1 MAPNVPFYYVTL
13 DGEDPCKWSPFGT
26 SLSDVGIT
34 TKKELISSN
43 FSNAK
48 KFSLSIVC
56 QRHDQVADQ
65 AISQCVGCLV
75 SGEYLKSQHEQYLL
89 EQFHIFSNRLMELN
103 TKVLPVLGFEIYVVA
118 QDDAAEE
125 TINRAMVLKN
135 RLIVTGVD
143 ERLVRIDIV
152 RDQARLAAIS
162 KLRLLNI
169 AHTRAAATLPT

>member
-1 MAPNVPFYYVTL
+1 MTPKIPFYYLTL
-13 DGEDPCKWSPFGT
+13 DGDDPCKWSPFGT
-26 SLSDVGIT
+26 SLLDVGMS
-34 TKKELISSN
+34 TKQELASSN
-43 FSNAK
+43 FSNK
-48 KFSLSIVC
+48 KQFSVSIVC
-56 QRHDQVADQ
+56 QKHDQVADQ

-75 SGEYLKSQHEQYLL
+75 PGEYLKPQHQQYFS

-103 TKVLPVLGFEIYVVA
+103 TKVLPVLGFEIFVVG
-118 QDDAAEE
+118 QDGAEE
-125 TINRAMVLKN
+125 TIKRAMALKE

-169 AHTRAAATLPT
+169 AHTRAAVTLPA

>member
-1 MAPNVPFYYVTL
+1 MTPKIPFYYLTL

-26 SLSDVGIT
+26 SLSEVGMS
-34 TKKELISSN
+34 TKKELANSN
-43 FSNAK
+43 FSNK
-48 KFSLSIVC
+48 KQFSVSILC
-56 QRHDQVADQ
+56 QKHDQVADQ

-75 SGEYLKSQHEQYLL
+75 SSEYLKPQHQQYFS

-103 TKVLPVLGFEIYVVA
+103 TKVLPVLGFEIFVIA
-118 QDDAAEE
+118 QDGAAEE
-125 TINRAMVLKN
+125 TIKRAMTLKE

-152 RDQARLAAIS
+152 RDQARLSAIS

-169 AHTRAAATLPT
+169 AHTRAAVTLPA